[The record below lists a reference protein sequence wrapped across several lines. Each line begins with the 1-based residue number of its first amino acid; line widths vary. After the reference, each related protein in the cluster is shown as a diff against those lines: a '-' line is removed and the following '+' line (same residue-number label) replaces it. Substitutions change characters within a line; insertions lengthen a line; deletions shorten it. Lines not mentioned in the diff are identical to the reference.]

1 MYMLKNIFVLTFIFG
16 ISVHSS
22 IALKANWLNPE
33 DIRAGVSDQL
43 EATLRLDS
51 VDYNKRLKLLKNKG
65 QEVPL
70 GNLEEG
76 RFALVLIGAAEA
88 FASRVNDYMEMPVS
102 GVSGANIEEVIRVL
116 KAIEKYDRPII
127 GITEKNIPP
136 LYKKL
141 IVDFVSDGRA
151 TVVFFGGSDELEE
164 WDGIEEASSLMLA
177 GGSDTKAQDFSA
189 QALFG
194 AIALRGRLEE
204 PVSGMFQRGEGVL
217 TDGGLRLK
225 YSGPYELGING
236 ERLASRVDS
245 IVNRAMAEK
254 AFPGCQILMAVDGT
268 VVFRQSYGYHTYQER
283 TPVINSDLY
292 DLASVTKI
300 AGPLPLIMQL
310 NGAGI
315 LDLDAHFSNY
325 WADWK
330 NRLFRWSDKDTLTL
344 RQLLSHQA
352 RLVPYIN
359 FWSDSKRNG
368 KYKRRLFRF
377 ERDDKFQLE
386 VDDHLFLR
394 NNFKRKVYRAIR
406 KSNLLP
412 DVEYRYSGLGF
423 MVYPEMLSRITGGD
437 YEKLL
442 YKSVFKPLGASR
454 IVYNPLK
461 KGFTEREI
469 PPTEDDQ
476 YFRKT
481 LVHGRVHDEAAAV
494 LGGISGNAGL
504 FGNANDL
511 AKLMQLYLNRGSYG
525 GRQLIPEAVMDEF
538 IKVQFPEN
546 ENRRALGFDKPLLDN
561 GSKDIDNAYPA
572 PGVSPQS
579 FGHGGYTGTFVWVD
593 PDYEIVYVF
602 LSNRVFPSRS
612 HDAIYEYNVR
622 TSIQQVLYDE
632 MKSSKDNEKK

>member
-561 GSKDIDNAYPA
+561 GSKDIDDAYPA